1 MRTRGKRKRRK
12 TRRGGT
18 PLNIHNLVQEIQQD
32 GFSGRVE
39 SILDN
44 GPFSEDEDIIGDV
57 RFYLDRFNTKV
68 AGILQAHTVD
78 IQTLQEDIM
87 DDLIDMKEHVQELT
101 ECHEREDLE
110 REIEQEIAFMNVM
123 FGQIRNTQQ

>member
-18 PLNIHNLVQEIQQD
+18 PLHIHDLIQEIQQD

-39 SILDN
+39 SILYN
-44 GPFSEDEDIIGDV
+44 GPFSEEDDDIIGDV
-57 RFYLDRFNTKV
+57 RFYLDRLNTKV
-68 AGILQAHTVD
+68 AGIQAHTD
-78 IQTLQEDIM
+78 IQTLQEDII
-87 DDLIDMKEHVQELT
+87 DDLTDMKEHVQELT

-123 FGQIRNTQQ
+123 FGQIRNTQL

>member
-44 GPFSEDEDIIGDV
+44 GPFSEDDDIIGDV

-68 AGILQAHTVD
+68 AGIQAHTVD
-78 IQTLQEDIM
+78 IQTLQEDII
-87 DDLIDMKEHVQELT
+87 DDLTDMKEHVQELT

-123 FGQIRNTQQ
+123 FGQIRNIQQ

>member
-44 GPFSEDEDIIGDV
+44 GTFSEDEDRIGDV
-57 RFYLDRFNTKV
+57 QFYLDRFNTKV
-68 AGILQAHTVD
+68 AGIQAHTD
-78 IQTLQEDIM
+78 IQTLQEDII

-123 FGQIRNTQQ
+123 LGQIRNTLQQ